1 MCNQTTEET
10 KYKTYDQVV
19 STIMTN
25 VLIERERCG
34 KFLLYDFQEDN
45 DADRLYFNVLAI
57 AADLNKENIYLDMPL
72 REFLK
77 FRKKRKKKRVNLKWF
92 NPIQK
97 KKLAEENKTSVFIIM
112 DYICEQLNLNYHI
125 FKEINNEYYGW
136 VE

>member
-19 STIMTN
+19 STIMAN
-25 VLIERERCG
+25 VIIERERCG

-97 KKLAEENKTSVFIIM
+97 KKLADENKTSAFIIM
-112 DYICEQLNLNYHI
+112 DYICEQLNLNYRI
-125 FKEINNEYYGW
+125 FKEINDEYYGW
-136 VE
+136 VD